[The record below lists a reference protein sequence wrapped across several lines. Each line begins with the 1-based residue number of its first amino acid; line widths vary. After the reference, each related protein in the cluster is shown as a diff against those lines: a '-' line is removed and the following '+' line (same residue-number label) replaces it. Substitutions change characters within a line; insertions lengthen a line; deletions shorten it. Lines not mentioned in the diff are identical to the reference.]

1 MSDCSCLCN
10 PSPDTGG
17 WQPPR
22 CAPARYHQGAR
33 DSTCCKGEQ
42 QEAASAISFR
52 HHFVLYS
59 TIYQYRGQMNYGD
72 CAADIR
78 STVGNNFHI
87 VFLIPL
93 HLPLL
98 VLRTDSANPPFL
110 LLWLSR

>member
-1 MSDCSCLCN
+1 
-10 PSPDTGG
+10 
-17 WQPPR
+17 
-22 CAPARYHQGAR
+22 
-33 DSTCCKGEQ
+33 
-42 QEAASAISFR
+42 
-52 HHFVLYS
+52 
-59 TIYQYRGQMNYGD
+59 MNYGD